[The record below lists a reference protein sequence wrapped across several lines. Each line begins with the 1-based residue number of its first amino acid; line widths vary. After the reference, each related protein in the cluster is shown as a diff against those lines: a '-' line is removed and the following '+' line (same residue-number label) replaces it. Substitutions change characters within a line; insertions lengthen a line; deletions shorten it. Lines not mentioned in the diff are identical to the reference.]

1 MDIAFLSIR
10 RFPLKGETHFC
21 ILGKPFFE
29 NGFSVAPYF
38 IFLRENKIRKKTL
51 NVTPNMEKRV

>member
-10 RFPLKGETHFC
+10 RFPLKGETRFVFWKNH
-21 ILGKPFFE
+21 FFE
-29 NGFSVAPYF
+29 NGYRVVIYF
-38 IFLRENKIRKKTL
+38 IFLRENKIRKKAL